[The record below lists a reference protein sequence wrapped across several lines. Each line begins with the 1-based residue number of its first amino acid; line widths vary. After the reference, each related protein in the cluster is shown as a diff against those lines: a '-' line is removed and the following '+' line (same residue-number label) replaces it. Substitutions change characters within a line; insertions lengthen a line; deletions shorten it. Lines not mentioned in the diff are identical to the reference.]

1 MVVVVVIFVVDVDLS
16 TFVIL
21 DVFKFAAVVVD
32 SVILAFDGS
41 DCSLEILFTRSLK
54 LITASLTLGKKVKK
68 ENARGAFLT
77 SAAVEFLTTAAGFS
91 IFVFIIVDVEIDEV
105 EVGVAVFS
113 VIDSFVIKLI
123 LGKIELVMDTI
134 DMGLTSE

>member
-1 MVVVVVIFVVDVDLS
+1 MVVVVVIFVEDVDLS
-16 TFVIL
+16 TF
-21 DVFKFAAVVVD
+21 DVFRFAAVVVD

-41 DCSLEILFTRSLK
+41 DCSLDILFTRSLK
-54 LITASLTLGKKVKK
+54 LITASLTLGKKVRK
-68 ENARGAFLT
+68 ENAAGAFLT

-105 EVGVAVFS
+105 EIGVAMFS

>member
-1 MVVVVVIFVVDVDLS
+1 MVVVVVIFVEDVDLS
-16 TFVIL
+16 TF
-21 DVFKFAAVVVD
+21 DVFRFAAVVVD

-54 LITASLTLGKKVKK
+54 LITASLTLGKKVRK
-68 ENARGAFLT
+68 ENADGAFLT
-77 SAAVEFLTTAAGFS
+77 SAAVVFFTTAAGFS

-105 EVGVAVFS
+105 EVGVVVFS

>member
-1 MVVVVVIFVVDVDLS
+1 MVVVVVIFVEDVDLS
-16 TFVIL
+16 TF
-21 DVFKFAAVVVD
+21 DVFRFAAVVVD

-105 EVGVAVFS
+105 EVGVVVFS

>member
-1 MVVVVVIFVVDVDLS
+1 MVVVVVIFVEDVDLS
-16 TFVIL
+16 TF
-21 DVFKFAAVVVD
+21 DVFRFAAVVVD

-41 DCSLEILFTRSLK
+41 DCSLEILLTRSLK
-54 LITASLTLGKKVKK
+54 LITASLTLGKKVRK
-68 ENARGAFLT
+68 ENADGAFLT
-77 SAAVEFLTTAAGFS
+77 SAAVVFFTTAAGFS

>member
-1 MVVVVVIFVVDVDLS
+1 MVVVVVVDVDLP
-16 TFVIL
+16 TFVVL
-21 DVFKFAAVVVD
+21 DVFKFAAAVVD

-54 LITASLTLGKKVKK
+54 LITASLTLGKKVRK
-68 ENARGAFLT
+68 ENAAGAFLT
-77 SAAVEFLTTAAGFS
+77 SEAVEFLTTAAGFS
-91 IFVFIIVDVEIDEV
+91 IFVFIIVDVEINEV

-123 LGKIELVMDTI
+123 LGKTELVMDTI